1 MQEARRLASEEV
13 SLARAFGAPR
23 CLGVALRAAGLV
35 EHDSVR
41 VGLLR
46 EAVDVLVDSYGV
58 LELARSLIDLG
69 AAVRLGGNPSEA
81 RALLGRGQEL
91 AAFCAATA
99 LVKRARDELRAAGA
113 RPRRIAVSG
122 VDALTPSE
130 RRVAQLAAEG
140 MINREIAQSLF
151 VTEKTVETHLRNTY
165 AKLKI
170 RSRTQLQGAFTTSVA
185 AFTGLAAYAR

>member
-1 MQEARRLASEEV
+1 VED
-13 SLARAFGAPR
+13 GA
-23 CLGVALRAAGLV
+23 
-35 EHDSVR
+35 ER

-46 EAVDVLVDSYGV
+46 EAVDVLEDSYGV

-69 AAVRLGGNPSEA
+69 AAVRLAANPSEA
-81 RALLGRGQEL
+81 RALLARGQEL

-99 LVKRARDELRAAGA
+99 LVDRARDELRAAGA

-122 VDALTPSE
+122 IDALTPSE
-130 RRVAQLAAEG
+130 RRVARMAADG

-165 AKLKI
+165 AKLNV
-170 RSRTQLQGAFTTSVA
+170 RSRTELQGAFTTSMAGSLRV
-185 AFTGLAAYAR
+185 LRDS